1 MKSGSTSG
9 CASHGWCGRYRPCGA
24 GVETIRSSGIG
35 LGVERNNP
43 SKYADRRDLRMQGG
57 LLD

>member
-1 MKSGSTSG
+1 MCQPWLVWEVTVPWVVPGLK
-9 CASHGWCGRYRPCGA
+9 
-24 GVETIRSSGIG
+24 TIRSSGIG